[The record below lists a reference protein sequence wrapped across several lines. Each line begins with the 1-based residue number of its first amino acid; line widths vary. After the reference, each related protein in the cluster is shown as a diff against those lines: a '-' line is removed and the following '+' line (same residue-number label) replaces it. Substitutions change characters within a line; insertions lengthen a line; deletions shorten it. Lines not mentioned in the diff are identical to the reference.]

1 MTHVK
6 KISGVQI
13 VPRTCGFS
21 VAKIFSAAEPLVLDT
36 RFYTV
41 RNSETHRTTRFGM
54 LNTHAVCAKNL
65 RFLAQTQNTTASSRF
80 VEAAGGRCVHCFVRS
95 TGVGISRTCSSQV
108 RPRRVS
114 PLARAVRRPLVDDR
128 RPTLATRRLATRFVA
143 EDAFSFFLP
152 RGVRHYETSA
162 SLGQYE
168 PRAPRQAPRARRAR
182 ASRRVFFAHASLTL
196 FRATCRRAF
205 DRRASLL
212 VS

>member
-21 VAKIFSAAEPLVLDT
+21 CAKIFSAAEPLVLDT
-36 RFYTV
+36 QFYTV

-152 RGVRHYETSA
+152 RGVRRYRNVCISRSVRTARAA
-162 SLGQYE
+162 SG
-168 PRAPRQAPRARRAR
+168 AACASRARLATRLLR
-182 ASRRVFFAHASLTL
+182 PRESDPLPRHLPPRLRSPRFAP
-196 FRATCRRAF
+196 C
-205 DRRASLL
+205 
-212 VS
+212 

>member
-1 MTHVK
+1 M
-6 KISGVQI
+6 
-13 VPRTCGFS
+13 PRTCGFS

-114 PLARAVRRPLVDDR
+114 PLARAVRRPPTHPRDATTRDAFR
-128 RPTLATRRLATRFVA
+128 RRRRVFFFPATWSASLRNVCISRSVRTARAASGAACASRARLATRLLRPR
-143 EDAFSFFLP
+143 ESDPLP
-152 RGVRHYETSA
+152 RH
-162 SLGQYE
+162 LP
-168 PRAPRQAPRARRAR
+168 PRLRSPRFAP
-182 ASRRVFFAHASLTL
+182 
-196 FRATCRRAF
+196 C
-205 DRRASLL
+205 
-212 VS
+212 

>member
-1 MTHVK
+1 MK

-21 VAKIFSAAEPLVLDT
+21 VAKIFSPAEPLVLDT

-41 RNSETHRTTRFGM
+41 RNSETHHTTRFGM
-54 LNTHAVCAKNL
+54 LNTHAVCARKNL
-65 RFLAQTQNTTASSRF
+65 RFLAQNTTASSRF

-152 RGVRHYETSA
+152 RGVRHYRNVCISRSVRTARAA
-162 SLGQYE
+162 SG
-168 PRAPRQAPRARRAR
+168 AACASRARLATRLLR
-182 ASRRVFFAHASLTL
+182 PRESDPLPRHLPPRLRSPRFAP
-196 FRATCRRAF
+196 C
-205 DRRASLL
+205 
-212 VS
+212 